1 MMEKLC
7 HILHPMKSVQR
18 PLADLLLH
26 LVGQEHL
33 LEVNHLLPV
42 ALR

>member
-1 MMEKLC
+1 
-7 HILHPMKSVQR
+7 MKSVQR
-18 PLADLLLH
+18 PPADLLLH
-26 LVGQEHL
+26 LVAQEHLQGVKPHL